1 MKTLEVVMTKCMK
14 YLSFKYLLHH
24 RHHHQ
29 LHQHLHHHRGQ
40 CQCLGHLGRPRNLRQ
55 LAGQGRL
62 PKLQII
68 RHNSVII
75 WFDSYIFLL
84 FTNPLIF
91 IRVMA

>member
-14 YLSFKYLLHH
+14 SLSFKYLLHH

-40 CQCLGHLGRPRNLRQ
+40 CQCLGHLGRPRNLRL

-62 PKLQII
+62 LKLQII

-75 WFDSYIFLL
+75 WFDSYIFLFFQIHKYL
-84 FTNPLIF
+84 LE
-91 IRVMA
+91 